1 MDGGQKE
8 TPQRACD
15 ATGADKPRH
24 AIAAGIP
31 NVANARAQRHH
42 HETADCYSGVVVRL
56 SEGWRVIRCKDY
68 LQWILQRRK
77 KGGAER
83 PWRAVGFYLTRDAL
97 LRASASASARIDP
110 AALAALA
117 ALPERIGGAA

>member
-1 MDGGQKE
+1 MRSNK
-8 TPQRACD
+8 
-15 ATGADKPRH
+15 
-24 AIAAGIP
+24 
-31 NVANARAQRHH
+31 V
-42 HETADCYSGVVVRL
+42 VVVRL
-56 SEGWRVIRCKDY
+56 SEGWRVIRCKDD